1 MVADDDTGRDPQ
13 DPTIE
18 VEAQT
23 LGEAKWSAMRALGTR
38 FPGVTADCVR
48 FEVVGAPDATPSRVR
63 AEVDLDAWREA
74 ELADLPAEPLERLRA
89 VVTRVVQELGLD
101 AGVDVEET
109 PEELRATVTGE
120 DLGLLIGKHG
130 ATIDA
135 LQHVAMRAALR
146 GDAERKQVVV
156 DAAGYRARREGVL
169 HRAADSAVADALRF
183 GRPVDLEPMR
193 PLERKVV
200 HMYLRERTDIETH
213 SEGDEPDR
221 RLVVTPIRVREGAGG
236 APPSS

>member
-1 MVADDDTGRDPQ
+1 MAAPDSETGASPEDLG
-13 DPTIE
+13 
-18 VEAQT
+18 VEAEGKT
-23 LGEAKWSAMRALGTR
+23 LGEAKWLAMKDLERR
-38 FPGVTADCVR
+38 FPGITAECVR
-48 FEVVGAPDATPSRVR
+48 FEVVVSAEGEPSRVR
-63 AEVDLDAWREA
+63 GEVDAEGWRA
-74 ELADLPAEPLERLRA
+74 AAAADLPAEPVERLRA

-101 AGVDVEET
+101 ATVDVVET
-109 PEELRATVTGE
+109 AEELRATVNGE

-146 GDAERKQVVV
+146 GDTERKQVVV
-156 DAAGYRARREGVL
+156 DAAGYRERREAAL
-169 HRAADSAVADALRF
+169 HRAADRAVADALQF

-200 HMYLRERTDIETH
+200 HMYLRDRTDVETH

-221 RLVVTPIRVREGAGG
+221 RLVVTPMRFTA
-236 APPSS
+236 S